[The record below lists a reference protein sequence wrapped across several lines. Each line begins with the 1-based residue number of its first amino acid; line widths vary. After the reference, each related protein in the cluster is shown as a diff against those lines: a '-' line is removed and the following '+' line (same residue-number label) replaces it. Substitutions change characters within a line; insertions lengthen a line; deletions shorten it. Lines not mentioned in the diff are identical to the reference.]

1 MSTKVYQL
9 EQNESYALIEWL
21 SEGLIQDNYEEL
33 ELAVRLL
40 FKKEYSNMILNLSKV
55 QMIDGFGVSAIR
67 KATKICTNELG
78 LFVVVSK
85 NDEIVDRLDQAKI
98 ENLTIMNSN
107 QEGVDAIYL
116 NDLEN
121 DFEDESDAN
130 NEPPPTPE
138 DIQLLREI
146 RDSLKNKELK

>member
-1 MSTKVYQL
+1 MSTKIYQL

-21 SEGLIQDNYEEL
+21 GEGLTQENYEEL

-40 FKKEYSNMILNLSKV
+40 FKKEYTNMILNISKI
-55 QMIDGFGVSAIR
+55 QNMDGFGVSAIR

-78 LFVVVSK
+78 LFVVVCK
-85 NDEIVDRLDQAKI
+85 NDDVVDRLDQAKI
-98 ENLTIMNSN
+98 DNLTIMNTN

-130 NEPPPTPE
+130 TDEYGIDGSDLGE
-138 DIQLLREI
+138 DY
-146 RDSLKNKELK
+146 

>member
-1 MSTKVYQL
+1 MSAKIYQL

-21 SEGLIQDNYEEL
+21 GEELIQENYEEL

-40 FKKEYSNMILNLSKV
+40 FKKEYTNMILNLGKV
-55 QMIDGFGVSAIR
+55 QTLDGFGVSAIR

-85 NDEIVDRLDQAKI
+85 NDDIIDRLDQAKI
-98 ENLTIMNSN
+98 ENLTIMNTN

-130 NEPPPTPE
+130 T
-138 DIQLLREI
+138 D
-146 RDSLKNKELK
+146 ELGIDGSDYGDDY

>member
-1 MSTKVYQL
+1 MSVKNYQL

-21 SEGLIQDNYEEL
+21 GEDLVQANSDDL

-40 FKKEYSNMILNLSKV
+40 FKKEYTNMILNIAKIQQL
-55 QMIDGFGVSAIR
+55 DGFGVSAIR

-78 LFVVVSK
+78 LFVVVCK
-85 NDEIVDRLDQAKI
+85 NDDIVDRLDQAKI
-98 ENLTIMNSN
+98 DNLTIMNTV

-130 NEPPPTPE
+130 TDEYGI
-138 DIQLLREI
+138 DGS
-146 RDSLKNKELK
+146 DYGDDY

>member
-1 MSTKVYQL
+1 MSTKIYQL
-9 EQNESYALIEWL
+9 EQNESYALIDWL
-21 SEGLIQDNYEEL
+21 GTDLVQENYEEL

-40 FKKEYSNMILNLSKV
+40 FKKDYTNMILNIAKV
-55 QMIDGFGVSAIR
+55 QNLDGFGVSAIR

-78 LFVVVSK
+78 LFVIVCKV
-85 NDEIVDRLDQAKI
+85 DEVVDRLDQAKI
-98 ENLTIMNSN
+98 DNLTIMNSI

-130 NEPPPTPE
+130 TDEYGIDGSDLGE
-138 DIQLLREI
+138 DY
-146 RDSLKNKELK
+146 

>member
-1 MSTKVYQL
+1 MSTKIYQL
-9 EQNESYALIEWL
+9 EQNESYALIDWL
-21 SEGLIQDNYEEL
+21 GTDLVQENYEEL

-40 FKKEYSNMILNLSKV
+40 FKKDYTNMILNIAKV
-55 QMIDGFGVSAIR
+55 QNLDGFGVSAIR

-78 LFVVVSK
+78 LFVVVCK
-85 NDEIVDRLDQAKI
+85 VDDVVDRLDQAKI
-98 ENLTIMNSN
+98 DNLTIMNSI

-130 NEPPPTPE
+130 TDEYGIDGSDLGE
-138 DIQLLREI
+138 DY
-146 RDSLKNKELK
+146 

>member
-1 MSTKVYQL
+1 MSTKIYQL

-21 SEGLIQDNYEEL
+21 GEELVQENYEEL

-40 FKKEYSNMILNLSKV
+40 FKKEYTNMILNLAKV
-55 QMIDGFGVSAIR
+55 QNMDGFGVSAIR

-85 NDEIVDRLDQAKI
+85 VDEIVDRLDQAKI
-98 ENLTIMNSN
+98 ENLTIMNTN

-130 NEPPPTPE
+130 TDEYGIDGSDLGE
-138 DIQLLREI
+138 DY
-146 RDSLKNKELK
+146 

>member
-21 SEGLIQDNYEEL
+21 GDGLIQANYEEL

-55 QMIDGFGVSAIR
+55 QVMDGFGVSAIR

-85 NDEIVDRLDQAKI
+85 NEEIVDRLDQAKI
-98 ENLTIMNSN
+98 ENLTIMNTN

-130 NEPPPTPE
+130 TDEYGI
-138 DIQLLREI
+138 DGQ
-146 RDSLKNKELK
+146 DFGDDY